1 MEDCHRVAGRRPPR
15 AVLLLLLLVLLPV
28 VVGCGSTRLV
38 RPVMRPGTHETPA
51 AIAARARTL
60 TGTAYRNGGTS
71 PAGFD
76 CSGLVQ
82 YLYTYAG
89 VSLPRTADAQFG
101 VGDDVDADALV
112 PGDLVFFRI
121 DGHRVSHVGI
131 VTGDSTFVH
140 APNERSRVR
149 LDRLDSRYWAQRF
162 AGGRR
167 IVRD

>member
-1 MEDCHRVAGRRPPR
+1 MEDVRRASGSR
-15 AVLLLLLLVLLPV
+15 APWLSCFVFGVLLTG
-28 VVGCGSTRLV
+28 VVGCGSGHLA
-38 RPVMRPGTHETPA
+38 RPVTRPGTHEPPA

-89 VSLPRTADAQFG
+89 VSLPRTAEAQYG
-101 VGDDVDADALV
+101 VGDEVDADALV

-131 VTGDSTFVH
+131 ATGEGAFVH

-149 LDRLDSRYWAQRF
+149 FDRLDSRYWAQRF

>member
-1 MEDCHRVAGRRPPR
+1 MKDFRRAAAGR
-15 AVLLLLLLVLLPV
+15 ASWGSCLVLGLLLAAT
-28 VVGCGSTRLV
+28 VGCGSGHLV
-38 RPVMRPGTHETPA
+38 RPVTRPGTHEPPS
-51 AIAARARTL
+51 AIAGRARTL
-60 TGTAYRNGGTS
+60 TGTAYRSGGTS
-71 PAGFD
+71 PSGFD

-82 YLYTYAG
+82 YLYSYAG
-89 VSLPRTADAQFG
+89 VSLPRTAEAQYG
-101 VGDDVDADALV
+101 VGEDVDADALV

-131 VTGDSTFVH
+131 VTGDGAFVH

-149 LDRLDSRYWAQRF
+149 FDRLDSRYWAQRF